1 MGRLRRRTCKNC
13 GELFSAD
20 HRNTHKQRYCR
31 DPGCKQASKAASQ
44 KKWLAKK
51 ENRNYFRGL
60 VNTQRVQQW
69 RRLNPGYWK
78 KAPVK
83 QTALQD
89 HWCDNT
95 QSKQDDISPV
105 TKSPLQD
112 VLTNYHVVLVGLLAQ
127 LSGSLLQD
135 DIAHTGLRLQQLG
148 FDILKQEFKR

>member
-69 RRLNPGYWK
+69 RRLNPVYWK

-89 HWCDNT
+89 HWCDLGLR
-95 QSKQDDISPV
+95 SV
-105 TKSPLQD
+105 GTKSVEFTPLD
-112 VLTNYHVVLVGLLAQ
+112 K
-127 LSGSLLQD
+127 SKSLNFNNIYRAKCQV
-135 DIAHTGLRLQQLG
+135 
-148 FDILKQEFKR
+148 